1 MNWESEKIKT
11 IVKYLNRVS
20 KSEEI
25 GLMDQDFFLT
35 RDELNKLINNYYLGF
50 DNQRELNEE
59 LIFRHKSIVDLEF
72 EEGGF
77 SRIKD
82 LSNNSKVN
90 YSQQE
95 HQAYAFMVWKIL
107 INEFEKKLNLKVKD
121 KPHLG
126 IKNKEVHELFKL
138 IDAELGIFSSGENFI
153 EASVYQRKE
162 DFYLNITNRE
172 FHYILT
178 LLKPYFNNFEYS
190 KFVISNNIFSKNGT
204 QLTKENLH
212 NSKSYTTNNAALI
225 DEIINNFK
233 K

>member
-1 MNWESEKIKT
+1 MSKEVEKIKT

-35 RDELNKLINNYYLGF
+35 KDELNKLINNYYLGF

-59 LIFRHKSIVDLEF
+59 LRFRHKSIVDLEF

-95 HQAYAFMVWKIL
+95 HQAYAFMVRKIL

-121 KPHLG
+121 KPNLG

-138 IDAELGIFSSGENFI
+138 IDAELEIFSSGENFI
-153 EASVYQRKE
+153 DASVYQRKE

-178 LLKPYFNNFEYS
+178 VLKPYFNSFEYS

-204 QLTKENLH
+204 QLTKENLY
-212 NSKSYTTNNAALI
+212 NSKSNAPNNAALI

>member
-1 MNWESEKIKT
+1 MSKEVEKIKT

-25 GLMDQDFFLT
+25 GLVDQDFFLT
-35 RDELNKLINNYYLGF
+35 KDELKKLIDTYYLGF

-59 LIFRHKSIVDLEF
+59 LRFRHKSIVDLGF
-72 EEGGF
+72 KKGSF
-77 SRIKD
+77 SRYKD
-82 LSNNSKVN
+82 LTKSKRVN
-90 YSQQE
+90 YKKEQ
-95 HQAYAFMVWKIL
+95 HQAYAFMVWQIL

-121 KPHLG
+121 KPNLG

-138 IDAELGIFSSGENFI
+138 IDAELEIFSSGENFI
-153 EASVYQRKE
+153 DASVYQRKE

-178 LLKPYFNNFEYS
+178 ALKPYFNSFEYS

-212 NSKSYTTNNAALI
+212 NSKSYAPNKAALI

>member
-35 RDELNKLINNYYLGF
+35 KDELNKLINNYYLGF

-59 LIFRHKSIVDLEF
+59 LRFRHKSIVDLEF
-72 EEGGF
+72 KKGRF
-77 SRIKD
+77 SRYKD
-82 LSNNSKVN
+82 LSNNTRVN

-95 HQAYAFMVWKIL
+95 HQAYAFMVRQIL

-121 KPHLG
+121 KPNLG

-138 IDAELGIFSSGENFI
+138 IDAELEIFSSGENFI
-153 EASVYQRKE
+153 DASVYQRKE

-178 LLKPYFNNFEYS
+178 VLKPYFNSFEYS

-212 NSKSYTTNNAALI
+212 NSKSNAPNNAALI

>member
-1 MNWESEKIKT
+1 MSKEVEKIKT

-35 RDELNKLINNYYLGF
+35 EDELKKLINNYYLGF
-50 DNQRELNEE
+50 NNQRELNEE
-59 LIFRHKSIVDLEF
+59 LRFRHKSIVDLGF
-72 EEGGF
+72 EEGKF
-77 SRIKD
+77 RRIKD
-82 LSNNSKVN
+82 LSNNTRVN
-90 YSQQE
+90 YPQEE

-121 KPHLG
+121 KPNLG
-126 IKNKEVHELFKL
+126 IRKKEVHELFKL
-138 IDAELGIFSSGENFI
+138 IDAELDIFSSGENFI
-153 EASVYQRKE
+153 DASVYQRKE
-162 DFYLNITNRE
+162 NFYLNITNRE

-178 LLKPYFNNFEYS
+178 VLKPYFNNFEYG
-190 KFVISNNIFSKNGT
+190 KFVIENNIFSKKGT
-204 QLTKENLH
+204 QHTKENLH
-212 NSKSYTTNNAALI
+212 NSKSYTTNNAAFI